1 MSANMQVSGNR
12 APKDLQVCKDV
23 APEMYVCVR
32 EEVQGTDKI
41 SMLEE
46 HNLARVG
53 TIPKV

>member
-1 MSANMQVSGNR
+1 MQVSGNR

-32 EEVQGTDKI
+32 EEVPGTDKI

-53 TIPKV
+53 IIPKI